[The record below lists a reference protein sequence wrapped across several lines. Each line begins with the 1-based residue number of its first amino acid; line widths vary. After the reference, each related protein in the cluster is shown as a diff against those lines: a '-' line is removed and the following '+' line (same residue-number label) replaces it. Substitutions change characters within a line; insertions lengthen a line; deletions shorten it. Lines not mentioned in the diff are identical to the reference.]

1 MYGENR
7 NARVNRSRIRIVI
20 LRGREFKR
28 WLDAT
33 DSNFLAAAV
42 ALVETAQSA
51 GGRLTM
57 LLGVSGF
64 VHGDWKGVTTDAL
77 KQVNNHGFKTAM
89 LTVADPTD
97 TSAQDERR
105 VKGLY
110 ADHGLVMPMTRG
122 GYGGGLC
129 SDDDAVR
136 REAVQFL
143 IDTVRLSSRLG
154 CPTTY
159 FRPGSLNPNGAW
171 LPHAGNRSDATLD
184 RLVDSAK
191 QASTVAD
198 SEGVFLAVEAGVVS
212 PLFSPKRVREFFDA
226 VAMPAL
232 RFNVDP
238 VNLVAS
244 LDVAYDTTALINEC
258 IDLMSGEIIGC
269 DAKDFKIVDALL
281 PHFEE
286 EVIGAPDALLD
297 NVALLKR
304 LQRVAPNVH
313 VMVEHYPDELIP
325 AAGAGIRRAAEVA
338 GIEWD

>member
-1 MYGENR
+1 
-7 NARVNRSRIRIVI
+7 
-20 LRGREFKR
+20 
-28 WLDAT
+28 
-33 DSNFLAAAV
+33 
-42 ALVETAQSA
+42 
-51 GGRLTM
+51 M

-64 VHGDWKGVTTDAL
+64 VHGDWKGVTAGDL
-77 KQVNNHGFKTAM
+77 QKVNAHGFKTAM
-89 LTVADPTD
+89 LTVADPSD
-97 TSAQDERR
+97 SSEQDVAR
-105 VKGLY
+105 VRGLY

-136 REAVQFL
+136 DSAVQFL
-143 IDTVRLSSRLG
+143 IDTIRLSSRLG

-171 LPHAGNRSDATLD
+171 LPHKENRSDATLD
-184 RLVDSAK
+184 RLVSSAK
-191 QASTVAD
+191 RASSVAD
-198 SEGVFLAVEAGVVS
+198 AEGVFLAVEAGVVS
-212 PLFSPKRVREFFDA
+212 PLYSPKRVREFFDA

-232 RFNVDP
+232 RFNMDP

-258 IDLMSGEIIGC
+258 IQLMSAEIIGC

-297 NVALLKR
+297 NVTLLQG
-304 LQRVAPNVH
+304 LQRVAPNIH
-313 VMVEHYPDELIP
+313 VMVEHYPDHLIP
-325 AAGAGIRRAAEVA
+325 AAGEGIRRAAEVA